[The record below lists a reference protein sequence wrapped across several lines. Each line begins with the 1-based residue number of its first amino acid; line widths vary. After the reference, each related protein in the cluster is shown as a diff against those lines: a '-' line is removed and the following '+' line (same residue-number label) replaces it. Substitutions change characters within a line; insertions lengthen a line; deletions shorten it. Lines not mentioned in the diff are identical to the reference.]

1 MEVVMKSPRRR
12 GFTLIELLVVIA
24 IIAVLIALLLP
35 AVQQAREAAR
45 RTQCKNGLK
54 QIGLGMHNYESSF
67 QTFPIGGN
75 LGTGASGNG
84 VSWWCGLLPFLDQ
97 APLFNQLNFVGTSP
111 GWMGSGAGSAGNAN
125 GQVVNGKMIPVMICP
140 SSPLPSYK
148 TSGGFQVVASEYV
161 GISGAATGN
170 GYTDSRSASCSGT
183 QSYGGMLVQGNP
195 SYPFALRIRDMTDGS
210 TNVMMVGE
218 LSYYIPGSTTS
229 PQAND
234 GWIMGMPDGMP
245 GAGSCGRIANLTTIN
260 YPPNGGTSGAAGVG
274 GYSPNT
280 GLTSAHVGGVHVLLG
295 DGSVRFISNNMNMAT
310 LRYLAVRDDGNITGD
325 F

>member
-1 MEVVMKSPRRR
+1 
-12 GFTLIELLVVIA
+12 
-24 IIAVLIALLLP
+24 
-35 AVQQAREAAR
+35 
-45 RTQCKNGLK
+45 
-54 QIGLGMHNYESSF
+54 
-67 QTFPIGGN
+67 
-75 LGTGASGNG
+75 
-84 VSWWCGLLPFLDQ
+84 
-97 APLFNQLNFVGTSP
+97 
-111 GWMGSGAGSAGNAN
+111 
-125 GQVVNGKMIPVMICP
+125 
-140 SSPLPSYK
+140 
-148 TSGGFQVVASEYV
+148 
-161 GISGAATGN
+161 
-170 GYTDSRSASCSGT
+170 
-183 QSYGGMLVQGNP
+183 
-195 SYPFALRIRDMTDGS
+195 MTDGS

-245 GAGSCGRIANLTTIN
+245 GAGSCNRIANLTTIN

-274 GYSPNT
+274 GYYPNT